1 MRLRRSKQGKA
12 PMLQRAGIVLLGLG
26 LLLLGG
32 ITGLF
37 LALPT
42 DALTNRLIQEVET
55 RTHTEI
61 DISSGGMQ
69 LALPLA
75 LRGAESVVQPRTM
88 TQFPPV
94 RIDRFQVRP
103 VWTSLLTLNP
113 GLTADAQLMNGSM
126 SAAYRADGSLNL
138 QADNLLLDL
147 PIEQGFNLQL
157 KGRLL
162 QGRLNTVV
170 PLGRETA
177 SRLTLTLDR
186 VRLLGLTG
194 QENGLR
200 LGTIRLELN
209 GEGNSFRVAELRAV
223 EGDFT
228 VTGAGRVLLGNSP
241 ASSRLNLRLT
251 IRPEASADPTL
262 ADLLRMTGRES
273 SAGAYQLRLGGS
285 LARPELN

>member
-12 PMLQRAGIVLLGLG
+12 PILQRAGIVLLGLG

-55 RTHTEI
+55 RTNTEI
-61 DISSGGMQ
+61 DISGGMQ

-75 LRGAESVVQPRTM
+75 LRGAESVVQPRAL

-103 VWTSLLTLNP
+103 LWTSLLTLNP

-262 ADLLRMTGRES
+262 ADLLRMTGREN

>member
-61 DISSGGMQ
+61 DISGGMQ

-138 QADNLLLDL
+138 QAENLLLDL

>member
-1 MRLRRSKQGKA
+1 MRLRRSKQGKV
-12 PMLQRAGIVLLGLG
+12 PILQRAGIVLLGLG

-55 RTHTEI
+55 RTNTEI
-61 DISSGGMQ
+61 DISGGMQ

-75 LRGAESVVQPRTM
+75 LRGAESVVQPRAL

-103 VWTSLLTLNP
+103 LWTSLLTLNP

-262 ADLLRMTGRES
+262 ADLLRMTGREN

>member
-1 MRLRRSKQGKA
+1 MRFRRSQQGKKPA
-12 PMLQRAGIVLLGLG
+12 LQRAGIVLLGLG

-32 ITGLF
+32 FTGLL

-55 RTHTEI
+55 RTRTEI
-61 DISSGGMQ
+61 DISGGMQ

-94 RIDRFQVRP
+94 QIDRFQVRP
-103 VWTSLLTLNP
+103 LWTSLLTFNP
-113 GLTADAQLMNGSM
+113 GLTAEAQLMNGSM
-126 SAAYRADGSLNL
+126 SAAYRADGSLSL

>member
-55 RTHTEI
+55 RTNTEI
-61 DISSGGMQ
+61 DISGGMQ

-75 LRGAESVVQPRTM
+75 LRGAESVVQPRAL

-103 VWTSLLTLNP
+103 LWTSLLTLNP

-262 ADLLRMTGRES
+262 ADLLRMTGREN